1 MDHGGHV
8 SKVCFES
15 TPYER
20 NLSLPTS
27 NFNSPTQHPLL
38 SFLLPKIGNTY
49 FRDFV
54 SNMMGSFIIGMFA
67 PTTSLNLDTDKSL
80 AIFPSKHP
88 WQYNTELQTGI
99 RTGYCGCLT
108 TFASWMLQVMVP
120 AISANKWLE
129 AVFMLVVGLYASV
142 ASFTVGTHVAL
153 YVDRWLLPSG
163 QKEDV
168 LKSRLEFREEEINA
182 YRKGEE
188 LEMRGGSRINT
199 ELMAEEPDIP
209 RLVPTKSDSGSVA
222 PTSPPPHHHGS
233 PLHIDREND
242 AEIGQGGD
250 NTTRS
255 GTTAVGAGSSSKD
268 MAREMATDEVLKE
281 QQHANKTDAF
291 VGLLFISCTAALAVG
306 AALETEHTWLRSAWF
321 CSLFAPFGC
330 ILRWYLSRF
339 NYTLPGQWAWLP
351 AGTLGANLVGC
362 ISTFALQCP
371 LTRTSSSSLGYWG
384 TLLLPAVQ
392 VGFVGSLT
400 TVSTMVTEIAKLLE
414 VFPDS
419 IHGYT
424 YVMMSLGGGVLSG
437 LIVYGWAVWD

>member
-8 SKVCFES
+8 SKVSFEI
-15 TPYER
+15 TPV
-20 NLSLPTS
+20 NAIFSFQHPIS
-27 NFNSPTQHPLL
+27 NHRPNIPLL

-49 FRDFV
+49 FRDFI

-67 PTTSLNLDTDKSL
+67 PTTSLELETDKSL
-80 AIFPSKHP
+80 VILPSKHP
-88 WQYNTELQTGI
+88 WQRNTELQIGI

-108 TFASWMLQVMVP
+108 TFASWMLEVMIP

-168 LKSRLEFREEEINA
+168 LKSRQEFREEEINA

-188 LEMRGGSRINT
+188 LEMKGDSRVNT
-199 ELMAEEPDIP
+199 ELMSEEPDIP
-209 RLVPTKSDSGSVA
+209 RLVPTKSGSGSVA
-222 PTSPPPHHHGS
+222 PASPPPHHHGS

-242 AEIGQGGD
+242 AENGQGGD
-250 NTTRS
+250 NSTRV
-255 GTTAVGAGSSSKD
+255 GTAAIGAGSSSKY
-268 MAREMATDEVLKE
+268 MEREMVIDEVLKE

-291 VGLLFISCTAALAVG
+291 IRLLFISCTAALTVG
-306 AALETEHTWLRSAWF
+306 AALETEHTWLRSAWL

-330 ILRWYLSRF
+330 VLRWYLSRF
-339 NYTLPGQWAWLP
+339 NYTLPGRWAWLP

-362 ISTFALQCP
+362 IIIFALQCP
-371 LTRTSSSSLGYWG
+371 LTRSSSSSLGYWG

-392 VGFVGSLT
+392 TGFVGSLT

-414 VFPDS
+414 AFPDS

-424 YVMMSLGGGVLSG
+424 YVMMSIGGGVLSG
-437 LIVYGWAVWD
+437 FIVYGWAVWD